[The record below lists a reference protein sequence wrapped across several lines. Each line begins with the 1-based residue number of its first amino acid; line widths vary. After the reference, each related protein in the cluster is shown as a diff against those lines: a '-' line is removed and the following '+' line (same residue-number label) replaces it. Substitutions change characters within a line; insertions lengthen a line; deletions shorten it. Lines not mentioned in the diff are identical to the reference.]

1 MVIQISLKNYP
12 QELIKGRESA
22 EATFVFCLWKQP
34 DLFDDFQRINVNDD
48 RTLKTEDGTFYFSL
62 GRQMYNQGFR
72 SFDNVT
78 IYTFL
83 ENKPTVKKHFDE
95 LGGYATVSE
104 LCSLVNP
111 ENVGAPWMFKS
122 LKTRRPRLVTG
133 QGAQASSGYPA
144 PHTALPTPG
153 AESQG
158 FPAA

>member
-34 DLFDDFQRINVNDD
+34 DLFDDFQRINANDD
-48 RTLKTEDGTFYFSL
+48 QTLKTEDGTFYFSL

-111 ENVGAPWMFKS
+111 ENVDAYYDKIAKMNTLMTLHDKGFSVIDNIEKFAKMTNQEVYDYLS
-122 LKTRRPRLVTG
+122 LI
-133 QGAQASSGYPA
+133 
-144 PHTALPTPG
+144 HI
-153 AESQG
+153 
-158 FPAA
+158 